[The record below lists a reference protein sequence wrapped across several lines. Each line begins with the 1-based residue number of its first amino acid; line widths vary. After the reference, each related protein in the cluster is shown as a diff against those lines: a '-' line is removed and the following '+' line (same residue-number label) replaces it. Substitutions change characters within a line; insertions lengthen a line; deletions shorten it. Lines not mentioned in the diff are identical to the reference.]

1 LAGLALLIALVL
13 AGVIAGR
20 KSGWELAGFGL
31 LWTGLFLLPVSNLLP
46 MLQYMAERFL
56 YLPLIGW
63 LIALAAIVST
73 FPRQIIIR
81 MTAFVF
87 ILLWAVT
94 AWNRSWI
101 WRDPVT
107 LFVRSS
113 QEGPKTQRV
122 EDNAVAAIF
131 YLPQVQR
138 LFSGHE
144 MNTVRTSANVADDSA
159 VLKTLEQAY
168 HLFPTNH
175 VVLSCYGM
183 SLAMTGRPGKGLP
196 FLEKAAQLQ
205 PQKLD
210 YWLNLA
216 RAALDANRP
225 ALAKSAL
232 EKAAALAGD
241 NPAVLQLRF
250 KFCWQTE
257 DYPAAREIMLRL
269 NQIAPGADHA
279 YWLSEVEKKLKTANP

>member
-1 LAGLALLIALVL
+1 
-13 AGVIAGR
+13 
-20 KSGWELAGFGL
+20 
-31 LWTGLFLLPVSNLLP
+31 
-46 MLQYMAERFL
+46 
-56 YLPLIGW
+56 
-63 LIALAAIVST
+63 
-73 FPRQIIIR
+73 
-81 MTAFVF
+81 MTAFVV

-113 QEGPKTQRV
+113 QEGPHTQRI
-122 EDNAVAAIF
+122 EDNAVAAII

-138 LFSGHE
+138 FVSSNE
-144 MNTVRTSANVADDSA
+144 TNAVRTSANIADGRAALS
-159 VLKTLEQAY
+159 TLEQAY

-175 VVLSCYGM
+175 VVLFYYGTC
-183 SLAMTGRPGKGLP
+183 LALAGQPETALP
-196 FLEKAAQLQ
+196 FLEQAAQLQ

-216 RAALDANRP
+216 RAALDAGQP
-225 ALAKSAL
+225 APARSAL
-232 EKAAALAGD
+232 EKATALAGD

-269 NQIAPGADHA
+269 NQIAPDTGQA
-279 YWLSEVEKKLKTANP
+279 YWLSEVEKKLKKTGK